1 MRRAVIGGLAG
12 TAMLMAGIGSA
23 PAQEAT
29 EQFIP
34 IGRSPG
40 ISGVQSYQGVIEAV
54 DPQRQTVSVSDRT
67 APQNIT
73 ITKQT
78 RIWIDRSKQGQAS
91 LAGEFAD
98 LKVGQ
103 QIEVKFEDA
112 QRRES
117 AAWIKVAPQS

>member
-1 MRRAVIGGLAG
+1 MRRAFIGGLAG

-23 PAQEAT
+23 PAQKAT

-40 ISGVQSYQGVIEAV
+40 ISGVQSYRGAIESV
-54 DPQRQTVSVSDRT
+54 DPQRQTIRVSDRT
-67 APQNIT
+67 GPQSVT
-73 ITKQT
+73 ITEQT
-78 RIWIDRSKQGQAS
+78 KIWIDRSKQGKGNI
-91 LAGEFAD
+91 AGKFAD

-103 QIEVKFEDA
+103 EVEVKFEDA

-117 AAWIKVAPQS
+117 AEWIKVAPQP

>member
-1 MRRAVIGGLAG
+1 MRQAVIGGLTG
-12 TAMLMAGIGSA
+12 TAMMMAGVGSA
-23 PAQEAT
+23 PAQQAT

-40 ISGVQSYQGVIEAV
+40 ISGVQSYLGVIEAV
-54 DPQRQTVSVSDRT
+54 DPQRQTIS
-67 APQNIT
+67 APQSIT

-78 RIWIDRSKQGQAS
+78 RIWIDRSKQGQAN

-112 QRRES
+112 QRHES
-117 AAWIKVAPQS
+117 AEWIKVAPQP

>member
-1 MRRAVIGGLAG
+1 MRRAFIGRLAG
-12 TAMLMAGIGSA
+12 MAMLMAGIGSA
-23 PAQEAT
+23 PAQKAT

-40 ISGVQSYQGVIEAV
+40 ISGVQSYQGAIESV
-54 DPQRQTVSVSDRT
+54 DPQRQTISVSDRT
-67 APQNIT
+67 ARGSIT

-78 RIWIDRSKQGQAS
+78 RIWIDRSKEGKANI
-91 LAGEFAD
+91 AGGFPD

-112 QRRES
+112 QRREN
-117 AAWIKVAPQS
+117 AEWIKVAPQP